1 MALCAKLTRPFIPKL
16 TRVRHCD
23 GAHDNAQSVIITR
36 ADIHQSRHAS
46 RARLRARKVH
56 ATLPPRAQP
65 KIITAHLDVICA
77 IATHLHQDSPPLTP
91 LAASVARTPHPPRPA
106 RTPHPAQPARTP
118 PTTRARRTPH
128 RSAPVARTRPS
139 RPRPSR
145 PRRTPR
151 HRRTATAAVASAWA
165 HRTHRTTRRTP
176 SRRASCVRRVLASRA
191 RAIHHHFIHRRR
203 PLDGT
208 HKKYPY
214 VSPPHHPTLRRYWSP
229 LKELLFAFTL
239 LKIQM
244 VRYIFFLSHGT
255 QYVNQYTM

>member
-65 KIITAHLDVICA
+65 KIITAHLDVMCA

-106 RTPHPAQPARTP
+106 RTPHPARAARTP

-128 RSAPVARTRPS
+128 RSAPVARTRP

-176 SRRASCVRRVLASRA
+176 SRRASCVRRVLAARA